1 MGLALG
7 ARGSGPSLSACSI
20 KLKVPEA
27 GGAINYQSLLAAVPR
42 LNVPEGLGATFLPS
56 HLQGGWSGS

>member
-1 MGLALG
+1 MGLALS

-27 GGAINYQSLLAAVPR
+27 GGAINYLSLLAAVPR
-42 LNVPEGLGATFLPS
+42 LNKPEELGATFLPS
-56 HLQGGWSGS
+56 HLQGGWSGG